1 MYTFLFALLLFAPV
15 AAILST
21 LVYAVCMVRRGMS
34 ARRAVLRQFC
44 AFLVVGVLCCAGAV
58 GISAAGPDTAEVS
71 DARPLRRMMDL
82 PRVWRISAPRS

>member
-44 AFLVVGVLCCAGAV
+44 AFLVVGVLCCRYFCRRSGYGGGIGCCGRCV
-58 GISAAGPDTAEVS
+58 G
-71 DARPLRRMMDL
+71 
-82 PRVWRISAPRS
+82 

>member
-44 AFLVVGVLCCAGAV
+44 AF
-58 GISAAGPDTAEVS
+58 
-71 DARPLRRMMDL
+71 
-82 PRVWRISAPRS
+82 